1 VVIGLFVRYHVRPAV
16 RRLLASI
23 TPVSVLSAAVLGAVA
38 GYAYVQ
44 FFTAV
49 MQGRLLASASL
60 PLLRAVMLPFV
71 AGFLIAGLRKRRGL
85 VTFCS
90 LTRLEPGNALRL
102 LLLSNAGKPL
112 RWAAIY
118 VAAVLPVV
126 VGLTPSLQRAV
137 LHVAGDAVAVV
148 LHYLA
153 AALIAVLW
161 RRGRRRGAY
170 AGAYAAGGFVAVMG
184 AEVLLFRVWHGA
196 DPLLLAVNAAAVAAC
211 WTVLTGRLDAAHVQR
226 FLVSEIPSRARRSG
240 LDRLLQAL
248 PMETKLYVKEY
259 LLSRE
264 LVVGF
269 LIAAAL
275 FGYLSV
281 ALVLGIPGERRA
293 PTVIMCTYGAA
304 VAAAMA
310 LGAFDARHLYFVKMT
325 PVTFGRLTVSMLG
338 SHCVGYLAPAAIVG
352 ALGMVGGM
360 RAGVLPILLS
370 QGVFVALAMWLISFR
385 FLFVPQIVAAF
396 FMLLV
401 MGGGLILALASV
413 SLDGV
418 VWPAAYAGF
427 VVVIPRVL
435 YGGASRKYEEAT
447 IEDWAAA

>member
-1 VVIGLFVRYHVRPAV
+1 MRYHVRPAV
-16 RRLLASI
+16 RRLLAGI
-23 TPVSVLSAAVLGAVA
+23 TPISVLSAAVFGAVA

-44 FFTAV
+44 FFTSV
-49 MQGRLLASASL
+49 VQGRLPVAASL
-60 PLLRAVMLPFV
+60 PLVRAATLLFV
-71 AGFLIAGLRKRRGL
+71 AGFLLAGMRTRRGL

-90 LTRLEPGNALRL
+90 LTRLEPANALRL

-126 VGLTPSLQRAV
+126 VRLTPTLERAV
-137 LHVAGDAVAVV
+137 LHAATDAVAIV

-161 RRGRRRGAY
+161 RRGRRG
-170 AGAYAAGGFVAVMG
+170 GAYAAGGFVAVMG
-184 AEVLLFRVWHGA
+184 AELLLFRVWHGA
-196 DPLLLAVNAAAVAAC
+196 DPLLLAVNAGGVAAC

-226 FLVSEIPSRARRSG
+226 FLVSEIPSRTRRSG

-310 LGAFDARHLYFVKMT
+310 LGAFDPRHLYFVKMT

-338 SHCVGYLAPAAIVG
+338 SHCVGYLVPAAIVG

-370 QGVFVALAMWLISFR
+370 QGVFVALGMWLISFR

-396 FMLLV
+396 LMLLV

-418 VWPAAYAGF
+418 AWPAAYAGL
-427 VVVIPRVL
+427 VVVVPWVL